1 MVNDLREGYQ
11 HVYFPDGDIFSETP
25 PPSVFITV
33 TQVSGGRKGEEG
45 GRGEKKEAASKN
57 IIIQG
62 FSYYTEI

>member
-33 TQVSGGRKGEEG
+33 TQVSGGGKERKEG
-45 GRGEKKEAASKN
+45 RRRERREKRSW
-57 IIIQG
+57 
-62 FSYYTEI
+62 